1 MSNQP
6 SGPLRVVNPVATL
19 LILGALL
26 LALGVGIAPNFN
38 TRVVG
43 IGEQVWP
50 GYAAELRSDPV
61 EPDCD
66 VDELAERL
74 KACPPE
80 GEAPA
85 PQPTDGDPF
94 GGEDPFGGND
104 PFADPK
110 PAPAPDADPF
120 GGEDP
125 FAAPKPAPAPAPADD
140 PFGGNDPFAAPAPAP
155 ADDPVAGNDPVA
167 EDKPAAAPV
176 NCPALRNLHGTCAE
190 RHDAYAATTAR
201 ITSGVR
207 TFRAFEQAVT
217 DVARFPY
224 TKHLLVL
231 LVLLGALSTTTQR
244 MHIALRE
251 PGNLLEHRLA
261 QVLQLVAHG
270 FLLVSCL
277 EDYGVLSESGAAGA
291 DRMLPVLWAGG
302 FGLLGLI
309 NVVHLVRPPSF
320 LKPAGSNPMRMLMV
334 IPLYVYMAILAGL
347 YFTLVEHHPSGQ
359 AIFLHKFVQH
369 PTIYIGI
376 GLYIWA
382 GMMLSRTRIAPLAFD
397 TLLPLNLPPVLLA
410 WLVIVLAALPTA
422 YSGASGIFVI
432 AAGAVIF
439 ERLTNAGASPRIA
452 MAATAMSGS
461 LGVVLRPC
469 LVVVLVAVLNKQVT
483 TDELF
488 SRGIQVFALTAVL
501 SLLALLWRN
510 DQPLRLP
517 NPAQAAPAILGKLR
531 PLLPYAGL
539 AIVVLVFYR
548 LVLDTTVNEHTAAM
562 VLPAMMLAL
571 LVYDRVT
578 AVPSEADIAPQLA
591 VGPALRSATS
601 ESSDHIGALLM
612 VMVGSVGLGGVVER
626 AEVMALVPESF
637 GSPFVTMVVLVVI
650 MVLVGMT
657 MDALGAVVLV
667 SVTVAQIAYANDIDP
682 VHFWMMV
689 LCAFELGYLTPPVAL
704 NHLLARQVI
713 GPPSY
718 VEVVDPKEG
727 FFDAY
732 EHILLPM
739 MIMGTA
745 LVLVAFVPLMFY

>member
-1 MSNQP
+1 
-6 SGPLRVVNPVATL
+6 
-19 LILGALL
+19 
-26 LALGVGIAPNFN
+26 
-38 TRVVG
+38 
-43 IGEQVWP
+43 
-50 GYAAELRSDPV
+50 
-61 EPDCD
+61 
-66 VDELAERL
+66 
-74 KACPPE
+74 
-80 GEAPA
+80 
-85 PQPTDGDPF
+85 
-94 GGEDPFGGND
+94 
-104 PFADPK
+104 
-110 PAPAPDADPF
+110 
-120 GGEDP
+120 
-125 FAAPKPAPAPAPADD
+125 
-140 PFGGNDPFAAPAPAP
+140 
-155 ADDPVAGNDPVA
+155 
-167 EDKPAAAPV
+167 V
-176 NCPALRNLHGTCAE
+176 NCAALRNLHDTCVE
-190 RHDAYAATTAR
+190 RHATYTATTER
-201 ITSGVR
+201 LTSSVR
-207 TFRAFEQAVT
+207 SFRRFEQTVT
-217 DVARFPY
+217 DVARFPL

-251 PGNLLEHRLA
+251 AASPLEHRLS
-261 QVLQLVAHG
+261 QGLQLVAHG
-270 FLLVSCL
+270 FLLVSCV
-277 EDYGVLSESGAAGA
+277 EDYRVLSESGAAA
-291 DRMLPVLWAGG
+291 TDVALPVLWAVG
-302 FGLLGLI
+302 FGLLALI
-309 NVVHLVRPPSF
+309 NVVHLVKLPDGLEPAPPN
-320 LKPAGSNPMRMLMV
+320 PARLLMV
-334 IPLYVYMAILAGL
+334 IPLYVYMALIAGF
-347 YFTLVEHHPSGQ
+347 YFTLVEQHPSGQ

-382 GMMLSRTRIAPLAFD
+382 GMMLARTRIAPLAFD
-397 TLLPLNLPPVLLA
+397 TLMPLKLPPVLLA

-439 ERLTNAGASPRIA
+439 ERLTAAGASPRIA

-488 SRGIQVFALTAVL
+488 SRGLQVFALTVVL
-501 SLLALLWRN
+501 ALIALLWRN

-517 NPAQAAPAILGKLR
+517 NLGEALPEIGRKLR
-531 PLLPYAGL
+531 PLLPYTGL
-539 AIVVLVFYR
+539 AIAVLVFYR

-562 VLPAMMLAL
+562 VLPAVMLAL
-571 LVYDRVT
+571 LVYDRTTAPAAVT
-578 AVPSEADIAPQLA
+578 ETPPAEAQSTAA
-591 VGPALRSATS
+591 ALRAATS

-626 AEVMALVPESF
+626 AEVMSLVPESF
-637 GSPFVTMVVLVVI
+637 GSPFLTMVVLVVI

-713 GPPSY
+713 GPASH
-718 VEVVDPKEG
+718 VEVVDPQEG
-727 FFDAY
+727 FFASY
-732 EHILLPM
+732 EHVILPM

-745 LVLVAFVPLMFY
+745 LVLVAFVPLLFY